1 MIERV
6 EVVSDTN
13 SELFERKVEVT
24 LKNIQE
30 SGLVPAIQFTT
41 VTDEDAKIVI
51 HTAYITGREK
61 Y

>member
-1 MIERV
+1 MIKKV
-6 EVVSDTN
+6 EVVTDTN
-13 SELFERKVEVT
+13 SELFERKVEVK
-24 LKNIQE
+24 LLEVQE
-30 SGLVPAIQFTT
+30 LGLVPSIQFTT